1 MRFAYQATDERGE
14 RVYQGYL
21 EAGSLREARVKLRE
35 MGLFPLSLTR
45 ERGGRRRRPGIAEL
59 VLFAEQF
66 ASLIAAGVPIAQAL
80 TTLSLESPHP
90 TLRFAAREVRARVE
104 AGASLSEAMGH
115 YPEAFPPMMVRLVAA
130 GELGGFLEVT
140 LRRIAQ
146 YLDRSYE
153 LTQKVK
159 TALLYPTFVVG
170 VVVAAVIL
178 LLVFVVPVFARIY
191 SIAGKALPWPT
202 QLLLAVSGFLRHDW
216 LWILLGL
223 AALGYAFRA
232 YYRTPGGAL
241 AVDRALLR
249 LPLAGPILHKTG
261 LARFARTLAT
271 LYASGVHV
279 LAALEASRDLTGNAY
294 MRATVEEV
302 IEDVTKGQGIA
313 QAMAKHPEVFV
324 PLFTRMVSVGEE
336 SGNLEVMIDQAADHL
351 EREVEHATKRL
362 SSMIE
367 PVLTVI
373 VGILVFGMALALYLP
388 LFELPATLIR
398 R

>member
-1 MRFAYQATDERGE
+1 MRFAYQATDETGE
-14 RVYQGYL
+14 RIYQGYL
-21 EAGSLREARVKLRE
+21 EAGSLREARIKLRE
-35 MGLFPLSLTR
+35 MGLYPLSLTR
-45 ERGGRRRRPGIAEL
+45 ERGGRRRRPGVAEL

-66 ASLIAAGVPIAQAL
+66 ASLIAAGVPIVQAL

-104 AGASLSEAMGH
+104 AGESLAEAMGR

-146 YLDRSYE
+146 YLDKSYE
-153 LTQKVK
+153 LAQKVK
-159 TALLYPTFVVG
+159 TALMYPAFAVG
-170 VVVAAVIL
+170 VVVIAVVV

-191 SIAGKALPWPT
+191 SIAGKELPWAT
-202 QLLLAVSGFLRHDW
+202 QVLLAVSGFLRSHG
-216 LWILLGL
+216 LEILVAL
-223 AALGYAFRA
+223 AALAYAFRL

-241 AVDRALLR
+241 AVDRTLIR

-271 LYASGVHV
+271 LYASGVNV

-294 MRATVEEV
+294 MRAVIEEV

-313 QAMAKHPEVFV
+313 QAMAKHPRIFV

-336 SGNLEVMIDQAADHL
+336 SGNLEAMIDQAADYL
-351 EREVEHATKRL
+351 EREVEYATKRL

-367 PVLTVI
+367 PVLTVV
-373 VGILVFGMALALYLP
+373 VGVLVFGMALALYLP
-388 LFELPATLIR
+388 LFELPTTLLR